1 MKFGNIVHLYVLFCT
16 HIIYISKKFT
26 SSKQNS
32 TLLGHTSLSSKLAV
46 NPSISQK
53 YFGSLQ
59 PRPTTEE
66 SPVPP
71 EMPFQVPPLLPSLP
85 GPLIFPEQASSHRLS
100 FAQQVLRP
108 GCPFLPSPV
117 KPSASFKSSS
127 APSIPASPQ
136 PPWAAMSLSP
146 HRPLRKHHSPCLS
159 GRDELPSSL
168 RRPSLGCLPVLLRD
182 PSHCYV
188 VTNSLNYHF
197 LQIQCVPRIVPPMI
211 HRASPWSL

>member
-1 MKFGNIVHLYVLFCT
+1 MYQLKKKEEPQCIYTSICTRLKTRKRSPCCSQYGERAVHLYVLFCT

-32 TLLGHTSLSSKLAV
+32 TLLGHTSLSSKVAV

-53 YFGSLQ
+53 YFGNLQ

-66 SPVPP
+66 SPAPP

-85 GPLIFPEQASSHRLS
+85 GPLVFPEQASSHRLS
-100 FAQQVLRP
+100 FAQQALGP
-108 GCPFLPSPV
+108 GCPFLPSLV

-127 APSIPASPQ
+127 APSIPACPQ

-159 GRDELPSSL
+159 
-168 RRPSLGCLPVLLRD
+168 RPR
-182 PSHCYV
+182 
-188 VTNSLNYHF
+188 
-197 LQIQCVPRIVPPMI
+197 
-211 HRASPWSL
+211 